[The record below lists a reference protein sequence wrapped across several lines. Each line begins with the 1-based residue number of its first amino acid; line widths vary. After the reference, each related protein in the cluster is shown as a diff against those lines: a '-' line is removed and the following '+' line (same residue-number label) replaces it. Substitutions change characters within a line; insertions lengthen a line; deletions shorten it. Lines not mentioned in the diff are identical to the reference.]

1 MDSPGSV
8 LCLWVW
14 ARIRTIYTNIDLSV
28 GQAQICN
35 FISWYMSKQ
44 TFENLEFHVIL
55 STAKISHQQL
65 VVTISTEVLQGYWID
80 SVVRHGNDIV
90 HKLYNTTIVYKN

>member
-1 MDSPGSV
+1 MDSPGSA

-14 ARIRTIYTNIDLSV
+14 ARIRTIYTV
-28 GQAQICN
+28 GQAQNCN

-90 HKLYNTTIVYKN
+90 HKSYNTTIVYKN